1 MVQIRR
7 KQFQVERK
15 ILMAHGAGGK
25 LSAQLLQEIILPA
38 FDNEILNELHDGAK
52 IGRLA
57 MTTDSYV
64 VRPIF
69 FRGGDIGK
77 LSICGTVNDLA
88 VTGAEPKYISVG
100 VILEEGFDF
109 DDLKRIVQSMAAA
122 AREAGVKIVTGD
134 TKVVGRGQA
143 DGIFINTAGIGELID
158 GVDISARQVRAGMK
172 VLISGTIGDHAT
184 AILAGRHGLELP
196 EGVQSD
202 CAPLNKMIHEML
214 TAEPRIAMLRDAT
227 RGGIAAV
234 LNEIA
239 QAANVGILLDEEK
252 IPVREEV
259 RGVCDILGFDALELA
274 NEGKIIAVVP
284 EGSADKI
291 LSVMKKNIYGSN
303 AALIGEVVSNAA
315 GKVGLKTPL
324 GSVRIVDMP
333 AGELVP
339 RIC

>member
-1 MVQIRR
+1 MVN
-7 KQFQVERK
+7 K

-25 LSAQLLQEIILPA
+25 LSAELLREVILPA
-38 FDNEILNELHDGAK
+38 FGNPILNELHDGAK

-88 VTGAEPKYISVG
+88 VTGAVPKYISVG
-100 VILEEGFDF
+100 AILEEGFDF
-109 DDLKRIVQSMAAA
+109 DALKRIVNSMSAA
-122 AREAGVKIVTGD
+122 AREAGVQIVTGD

-143 DGIFINTAGIGELID
+143 DGIFINTAGVGELID
-158 GVDISARQVRAGMK
+158 GVDISAKKICAGMRIL
-172 VLISGTIGDHAT
+172 VSGTLGDHAV

-196 EGVQSD
+196 ENIKSD
-202 CAPLNKMIHEML
+202 CAPLNGLIHDML
-214 TAEPRIAMLRDAT
+214 AVEPRIAMLRDAT
-227 RGGIAAV
+227 RGGLAAV

-239 QAANVGILLDEEK
+239 QAANVGILIDEAK

-259 RGVCDILGFDALELA
+259 RGVCDILGFDVLELA
-274 NEGKIIAVVP
+274 NEGKIVAVVP
-284 EGSADKI
+284 AESADKI
-291 LSVMKKNIYGSN
+291 LSVMRGNVYGVD
-303 AALIGEVVSNAA
+303 AAEIGEVVTNSA
-315 GKVGLKTPL
+315 GKVGLRTPL

>member
-1 MVQIRR
+1 MG
-7 KQFQVERK
+7 KK

-25 LSAQLLQEIILPA
+25 LSAELLHEVILPA

-52 IGRLA
+52 LGRLA

-88 VTGAEPKYISVG
+88 VTGAVPKFLSVG

-109 DDLKRIVQSMAAA
+109 DELKKIADSMARAA
-122 AREAGVKIVTGD
+122 HEAGVKIVTGD
-134 TKVVGRGQA
+134 TKVVERGQA

-158 GVDISARQVRAGMK
+158 GVDISARNVRAGMK
-172 VLISGTIGDHAT
+172 ILISGTLGDHSA
-184 AILAGRHGLELP
+184 AILAGRHGLDLP
-196 EGVQSD
+196 ESIKSD
-202 CAPLNKMIHEML
+202 CAPLNKLIGEML
-214 TAEPRIAMLRDAT
+214 AVEPKIAMLRDAT
-227 RGGIAAV
+227 RGGLAAV

-239 QAANVGILLDEEK
+239 TAANVGILLDEEK
-252 IPVREEV
+252 IPVRQEV
-259 RGVCDILGFDALELA
+259 RGVCDILGFDVLELA
-274 NEGKIIAVVP
+274 NEGKIVAVVP
-284 EGSADKI
+284 AESSEKI
-291 LSVMKKNIYGSN
+291 LSVMKKNIYGTN
-303 AALIGEVVSNAA
+303 AAQIGEVVKNSP
-315 GKVGLKTPL
+315 GKVGLKTSI
-324 GSVRIVDMP
+324 GGVRIVDMP

>member
-1 MVQIRR
+1 MG
-7 KQFQVERK
+7 RK

-25 LSAQLLQEIILPA
+25 LSAELLREVILPA
-38 FDNEILNELHDGAK
+38 FDNEILSELHDGAK
-52 IGRLA
+52 IGKLA

-88 VTGAEPKYISVG
+88 VTGAVPKYISVG
-100 VILEEGFDF
+100 IILEEGFDF
-109 DDLKRIVQSMAAA
+109 DDVKKIVASMAAA

-158 GVDISARQVRAGMK
+158 GVDISAKKICAGMK
-172 VLISGTIGDHAT
+172 ILISGTIGDHAT
-184 AILAGRHGLELP
+184 TILAGRHGLELP
-196 EGVQSD
+196 ENIKSD
-202 CAPLNKMIHEML
+202 CAPLNKMIFEML
-214 TAEPRIAMLRDAT
+214 NVEPKIAMLRDAT

-239 QAANVGILLDEEK
+239 NSAASNVGILLDEEK
-252 IPVREEV
+252 IPVNDEI
-259 RGVCDILGFDALELA
+259 RGVCDILGFDVLELA

-284 EGSADKI
+284 AESAEKI
-291 LSVMKKNIYGSN
+291 LSVMRKNIYGAN
-303 AALIGEVVSNAA
+303 AAIIGEIVKNSA
-315 GKVGLKTPL
+315 GKVGLKTSI
-324 GSVRIVDMP
+324 GGVRIVDMP

>member
-1 MVQIRR
+1 MDD
-7 KQFQVERK
+7 K

-25 LSAQLLQEIILPA
+25 LSAQLLHEVILPA
-38 FDNEILNELHDGAK
+38 FDNEILHELHDGAK
-52 IGRLA
+52 VGKLA

-77 LSICGTVNDLA
+77 LSVCGTVNDLA
-88 VTGAEPKYISVG
+88 VTGAVPKFLSVG
-100 VILEEGFDF
+100 VILEEGFEVAA
-109 DDLKRIVQSMAAA
+109 LKKIVSSMARAA
-122 AREAGVKIVTGD
+122 HEAGVKIVTGD

-143 DGIFINTAGIGELID
+143 DGIFINTAGVGELID
-158 GVDISARQVRAGMK
+158 GVDISAKKIRAGMK
-172 VLISGTIGDHAT
+172 ILLSGTIGDHAV

-196 EGVQSD
+196 ESVQSD
-202 CAPLNKMIHEML
+202 CAPLNALIGEML
-214 TAEPRIAMLRDAT
+214 AVEPKIAMLRDAT

-239 QAANVGILLDEEK
+239 MAAGVGILLDEAK

-259 RGVCDILGFDALELA
+259 RGVCEILGFDALELA
-274 NEGKIIAVVP
+274 NEGKIVAVVP
-284 EGSADKI
+284 AESAEKI
-291 LSVMKKNIYGSN
+291 LSIMRRNVYGRN
-303 AALIGEVVSNAA
+303 AADIGQVVANSP
-315 GKVGLKTPL
+315 GKVGLRTAL
-324 GSVRIVDMP
+324 GGVRIVDMP